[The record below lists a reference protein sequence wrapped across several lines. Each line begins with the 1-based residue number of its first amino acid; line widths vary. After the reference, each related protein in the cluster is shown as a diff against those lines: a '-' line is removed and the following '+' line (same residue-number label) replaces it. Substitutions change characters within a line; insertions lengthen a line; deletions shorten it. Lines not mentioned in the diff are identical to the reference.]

1 VAYSDR
7 KYNISHEAVYT
18 IKMDEYRKKGLV
30 RWENFITDP
39 INLNRLSQSPQP
51 GSYFESLDALGIEGG
66 NVIGDLEKD
75 FTEWIYRTQTM
86 TLRINETL
94 GVVAG
99 PDVSD
104 EAFRKMCEDAVEE
117 KKDQAIEAIKAKYE
131 AKLDKLEDML
141 QDELQELE
149 EDKQEFNHRRME
161 EGGKLV
167 ENVIGLL
174 GGRRRSLSTS
184 LTKRR
189 MTSKAKADVEESEQ
203 EIAGIEEDLKE
214 LEEELADELKSIETQ
229 FDSVIDQVIEEPV
242 SPYKKNI
249 FTEMFGLLWLP
260 YYAFEQ
266 NGAWVTVPAFEWER
280 ADS

>member
-1 VAYSDR
+1 
-7 KYNISHEAVYT
+7 
-18 IKMDEYRKKGLV
+18 
-30 RWENFITDP
+30 
-39 INLNRLSQSPQP
+39 
-51 GSYFESLDALGIEGG
+51 
-66 NVIGDLEKD
+66 
-75 FTEWIYRTQTM
+75 M

-99 PDVSD
+99 PEVSD
-104 EAFRKMCEDAVEE
+104 QEFRKMCEDAVED
-117 KKDQAIEAIKAKYE
+117 KMNEAVEDIKAKYE

-141 QDELQELE
+141 QDEMQELE
-149 EDKQEFNHRRME
+149 EDKQELSHRRME

-167 ENVIGLL
+167 ENVLGLI

-189 MTSKAKADVEESEQ
+189 MTSKAKADVEESEL
-203 EIAGIEEDLKE
+203 EIARIEEDLKGM
-214 LEEELADELKSIETQ
+214 EEELAEELKNVETQ
-229 FDSVIDQVIEEPV
+229 FEAVIDQVIEEPV

-266 NGAWVTVPAFEWER
+266 NGAWVTVPAFEWEKGDR
-280 ADS
+280 